1 MDETK
6 PTFFK
11 EFDEVKTLL
20 NNLKTTK
27 SEVEMKEIA
36 ISFRKIVNFKML
48 KRLVGCLSRTM

>member
-11 EFDEVKTLL
+11 EFHEVKTLL

-36 ISFRKIVNFKML
+36 ISFRKIVNINF
-48 KRLVGCLSRTM
+48 